1 MSQTNETFEE
11 FFSRLNGV
19 NGNSISSA
27 SEFMGNVNEAVGPF
41 IPFIAIIATLT
52 REIVKAYDIIK
63 VLVEYCERIKEIF
76 QEIIREFDSC
86 SADLNLAVTTNTNEQ
101 MTKDLEILHS
111 DMIEMKKFLDNVG
124 GEPNSILNR
133 NYKKNKSVDIY
144 SLGTLLWE
152 IMSEKI
158 PFSEDQNDGI
168 LQLMLRI
175 KEGYRE
181 VDIISDPEYV
191 NLYKSCWD
199 GNNLIRP
206 KIDDVYNQL
215 LNITN
220 Y

>member
-124 GEPNSILNR
+124 GGITSIDDKTKEIIANTNEIKIQNQEIILHNKKIIKILHFTPLNEEINIFLLNEKLNTADDDQDSKIDASQHKFIYLFLEPKELP
-133 NYKKNKSVDIY
+133 KLQIY
-144 SLGTLLWE
+144 SM
-152 IMSEKI
+152 IYI
-158 PFSEDQNDGI
+158 
-168 LQLMLRI
+168 
-175 KEGYRE
+175 
-181 VDIISDPEYV
+181 
-191 NLYKSCWD
+191 
-199 GNNLIRP
+199 
-206 KIDDVYNQL
+206 
-215 LNITN
+215 
-220 Y
+220 